1 MRKKVIKFRLSINI
15 FDKSSAFISAWLSLS
30 PFCSIPTSIRCS
42 AHPFLPFPLQIDD
55 WWSEDPQLTACKSFS
70 ISIKIFLK
78 TLNIAAIKLELL
90 RAEHIRWKRTFT
102 RISYIF
108 YFDEDDTRM
117 GRIGEHKI
125 NIKILLNV
133 NEPMLDL
140 IHNSPIFHISSLF
153 WIKSKTSIKW
163 GMSSSLMSF
172 TELKRR
178 KKNQINWNWV
188 YHDVHWYFFSPLLV
202 FKVNWLL
209 LSACVL
215 FKNFFNCS
223 LKLSH
228 RCWPSS

>member
-163 GMSSSLMSF
+163 GMSSLMSF

-178 KKNQINWNWV
+178 KKIKLIGIESIMTFI
-188 YHDVHWYFFSPLLV
+188 DIFFLLCSSLKSIGCCSRPA
-202 FKVNWLL
+202 FYLRT
-209 LSACVL
+209 
-215 FKNFFNCS
+215 FFNCS